1 MELPTAQ
8 PNAAGNAP
16 AKLSAERL
24 VTGMHATCS
33 HDLPNQIL
41 SLQSLINLMDI
52 DAVIPA
58 GAAGHEYLTRLKAV
72 TEKTAEM
79 SDFLKAM
86 VRLARYTPQPC
97 TLAVFELFRELIAEA
112 KSALDVP
119 LAWDVRGLSGN
130 VWADRDLVYS
140 SLGGLLRALTAG
152 GAKDIAVA
160 SSPSFRRT
168 VVVIGVSG
176 PGLPTTMSMLEQR
189 YDFLLARERL
199 HVAGVNLKLG
209 PTGVGRASVVLDFAA
224 ERT

>member
-8 PNAAGNAP
+8 PNGAGNAP
-16 AKLSAERL
+16 PKSSAERL
-24 VTGMHATCS
+24 VAAMHAVCS

-41 SLQSLINLMDI
+41 SLQSLINLIDM

-58 GAAGHEYLTRLKAV
+58 GAAGHEYLTRLKKV
-72 TEKTAEM
+72 TEKTVAM

-86 VRLARYTPQPC
+86 VRLASHTPQPC
-97 TLAVFELFRELIAEA
+97 ALTVHELFRELVAEA

-119 LAWDVRGLSGN
+119 LAWDVRKLSGN

-140 SLGGLLRALTAG
+140 SLGDLLRALTAG
-152 GAKDIAVA
+152 GAKDIAVT
-160 SSPSFRRT
+160 SLPSFGRT

-176 PGLPTTMSMLEQR
+176 PGLPTTTSMLEQR

-199 HVAGVNLKLG
+199 HVAGVNLKFG
-209 PTGVGRASVVLDFAA
+209 PTGVGRASVILDFAA

>member
-8 PNAAGNAP
+8 PNGAGNAP
-16 AKLSAERL
+16 PESSAERL
-24 VTGMHATCS
+24 IAAMHAVCS

-41 SLQSLINLMDI
+41 SLQSLINLMDM

-72 TEKTAEM
+72 TEKTAAM

-86 VRLARYTPQPC
+86 VRLVRHTPQPC
-97 TLAVFELFRELIAEA
+97 ALTVHELFRELVAEA

-140 SLGGLLRALTAG
+140 SLGDLLRALTAG

-160 SSPSFRRT
+160 SSQSFRRT
-168 VVVIGVSG
+168 VVIIGVSG
-176 PGLPTTMSMLEQR
+176 PGLPTTMSMLGQR

-199 HVAGVNLKLG
+199 HVAGVDLKLG
-209 PTGVGRASVVLDFAA
+209 PTGIGRASVVLDFAA

>member
-8 PNAAGNAP
+8 PNGAGNAP
-16 AKLSAERL
+16 PKSSAERL
-24 VTGMHATCS
+24 VAAMHAVCS

-41 SLQSLINLMDI
+41 SLQSLINLMDM
-52 DAVIPA
+52 DAVIPP

-72 TEKTAEM
+72 TEKTAGM

-86 VRLARYTPQPC
+86 VRLAHYRPQPC
-97 TLAVFELFRELIAEA
+97 VLAVLELFRELIAET
-112 KSALDVP
+112 KSARDVP

-140 SLGGLLRALTAG
+140 SLSDLLRALTAG

-160 SSPSFRRT
+160 SSPSFQRRI
-168 VVVIGVSG
+168 VVIGAGG
-176 PGLPTTMSMLEQR
+176 PGLPTTMAMLEQR

-199 HVAGVNLKLG
+199 HVAGVNLKFG
-209 PTGVGRASVVLDFAA
+209 PTGVGRASVILDFAA

>member
-8 PNAAGNAP
+8 PNGAGKAP
-16 AKLSAERL
+16 LKSSAERL
-24 VTGMHATCS
+24 VAAMHATCS

-41 SLQSLINLMDI
+41 ALQSLINLMEM

-72 TEKTAEM
+72 AEKTAGM

-86 VRLARYTPQPC
+86 LRLARYTPQPR
-97 TLAVFELFRELIAEA
+97 TLAVLELFRELIAEA
-112 KSALDVP
+112 KSAFDMP

-130 VWADRDLVYS
+130 VWADRSLVYP
-140 SLGGLLRALTAG
+140 SLGDLLRALTAG
-152 GAKDIAVA
+152 GAKDVAVA
-160 SSPSFRRT
+160 SAPSFRRM

-176 PGLPTTMSMLEQR
+176 LGMPATISILEQR
-189 YDFLLARERL
+189 CDFLLARERL
-199 HVAGVNLKLG
+199 HVAGVNLKIG
-209 PTGVGRASVVLDFAA
+209 PTGDGRASVVLDFAA